1 MENEMTK
8 QTIREPKQKRAIA
21 KKEKILKAS
30 FQIFCDKGYYNT
42 NTAEIAKK
50 ANVST
55 GIVYSYF
62 KDKEDIL
69 IEVVKIYIDSLRRQ
83 FDQLLLS
90 SINQKSLP
98 NIIGKIIDVLILSHT
113 MNVDAH
119 NEFMAMSMLNKDI
132 NVMFDA
138 FEKETLEKLTK
149 ILIDSGYS
157 DKNIYV
163 KVRIGY
169 NLAEQL
175 AHTYIQEKCNKEDFA
190 AMKRFT
196 IDAIVFLL
204 NDN

>member
-1 MENEMTK
+1 MENKMAK

-69 IEVVKIYIDSLRRQ
+69 IEVVKIYIASLRHQ

-98 NIIGKIIDVLILSHT
+98 NIIEKIIDVLISSHT